1 MAILM
6 DIRADSRLSRTIG
19 RFAAGMA
26 VILFLVWM
34 WLLPGGELS
43 AFAGVVLS
51 VVAAG
56 CFSYRHEVHIDQ
68 RADVVEQY
76 RRILFRER
84 HRGFLFSDFRAVGVA
99 TVLGGDLRPVYLAHV
114 IELRGRNRLVLPGVH
129 FGLEKAK
136 AEAADLARQLDLPL
150 EARVRTI
157 LWP

>member
-1 MAILM
+1 M
-6 DIRADSRLSRTIG
+6 DIRADSGLSRTIG

-26 VILFLVWM
+26 LVLFLVWM
-34 WLLPGGELS
+34 WLRPGGELS

-68 RADVVEQY
+68 RADVVEEY

-99 TVLGGDLRPVYLAHV
+99 NVLGGDLRPVYLAHV
-114 IELRGRNRLVLPGVH
+114 VELRGRSRLVLPGVH
-129 FGLEKAK
+129 FGLERARG
-136 AEAADLARQLDLPL
+136 EAADLARQLDLPL
-150 EARVRTI
+150 ESRVRTI
-157 LWP
+157 LWS

>member
-1 MAILM
+1 M
-6 DIRADSRLSRTIG
+6 DIRADTEISRTIG
-19 RFAAGMA
+19 GFAAGMA
-26 VILFLVWM
+26 VVLFLVWI
-34 WLLPGGELS
+34 WLRPGGEFS

-68 RADVVEQY
+68 RADVVEKY

-84 HRGFLFSDFRAVGVA
+84 HRGFLFSEFRAVGVA

-114 IELRGRNRLVLPGVH
+114 IELRGRSRLVLPGVH

-136 AEAADLARQLDLPL
+136 VEAADLARQLDLPL
-150 EARVRTI
+150 ESRLRTI
-157 LWP
+157 LWL